1 MIINGVR
8 QLVTIQKIDKIAKHP
23 NADRLSIATIGLWE
37 MITAAPLKVGDEVL
51 FFEID
56 SMIPLTDSRFEFLKG
71 RNEKTLNGVAYSRL
85 RTMRLRGE
93 LSQGLI
99 IPIKEF
105 EREVEQFLNTEN
117 ELDLQEILG
126 VKKYEAPSWIAR
138 GKGSNPEIGNS
149 FPDCVPKTD
158 QERVQNCVRQYQD
171 AQRTDETF
179 EASFK
184 LHGSSIT
191 ILVKDN
197 QLEICSRNYSLRI
210 PSVFEWN
217 DVTNHFIST
226 AIKTGIV
233 FKLLLLHS
241 MTGKNIALQGEL
253 FGVGINKNF
262 EGIEGLDINIFD
274 VYDIDAMRYLL
285 PKERMEFLNTH
296 NIKSVPIYDSDFK
309 LPENPRDC
317 LLIADGDS
325 AYNGKF
331 REGLVFK
338 SNIRDFSFKAV
349 SNRFLEETGE

>member
-37 MITAAPLKVGDEVL
+37 MITAAPLNVGDEVL

-117 ELDLQEILG
+117 DLDLQEILG
-126 VKKYEAPSWIAR
+126 VKKYEAPAWIAR

-158 QERVQNCVRQYQD
+158 QERCLEYNTLITTNKGLIKIGEIVD
-171 AQRTDETF
+171 ANMNVDVLTFNHTTNNTEFKPIIAHSKTDDNKEWLKIKLKSGKEIICTTDHKIF
-179 EASFK
+179 NNGAYMDASEIKVGDK
-184 LHGSSIT
+184 LITHG
-191 ILVKDN
+191 
-197 QLEICSRNYSLRI
+197 
-210 PSVFEWN
+210 
-217 DVTNHFIST
+217 
-226 AIKTGIV
+226 
-233 FKLLLLHS
+233 
-241 MTGKNIALQGEL
+241 
-253 FGVGINKNF
+253 
-262 EGIEGLDINIFD
+262 
-274 VYDIDAMRYLL
+274 
-285 PKERMEFLNTH
+285 
-296 NIKSVPIYDSDFK
+296 
-309 LPENPRDC
+309 
-317 LLIADGDS
+317 
-325 AYNGKF
+325 
-331 REGLVFK
+331 
-338 SNIRDFSFKAV
+338 
-349 SNRFLEETGE
+349 

>member
-1 MIINGVR
+1 MSNGVR
-8 QLVTIQKIDKIAKHP
+8 QLVTIRTIDKLTKHP
-23 NADRLSIATIGLWE
+23 NADRLQIATIGLWE
-37 MITAAPLKVGDEVL
+37 MITAATLTVGSEVL

-56 SMIPLTDSRFEFLKG
+56 SMLPLSDSRFAFLKG
-71 RNEKTLNGVAYSRL
+71 RNEKTQNGKSYSRL

-99 IPIKEF
+99 IPVDEFKKE
-105 EREVEQFLNTEN
+105 VSQFLQPDN

-126 VKKYEAPSWIAR
+126 VIKYEPPAWISR
-138 GKGSNPEIGNS
+138 GKGSNPEIGNV
-149 FPDCVPKTD
+149 FPDFIPKTD
-158 QERVQNCVRQYQD
+158 QARIQNIVRQYQD
-171 AQRTDETF
+171 AQVSQETF
-179 EASFK
+179 EASYK

-217 DVTNHFIST
+217 EVTNHFIST
-226 AIKTGIV
+226 AINTGIV
-233 FKLLLLHS
+233 FKLCLLHA
-241 MTGKNIALQGEL
+241 MTGKNIAVQGEL

-262 EGIEGLDINIFD
+262 ENIEGLDINVFD

-285 PKERMEFLNTH
+285 PNERMEFLNTH
-296 NIKSVPIYDSDFK
+296 NIKSVPIFDAEFK
-309 LPENPRDC
+309 LPENPREC
-317 LLIADGDS
+317 LKIADGDS

-338 SNIRDFSFKAV
+338 SNTRDFSFKAV